1 MSEVGL
7 TDLSRLLH
15 SKRNESNAIVTSRKR
30 KLRELFAV
38 ATQPAGFPH
47 DAFTKPDAPAP
58 TQAESDFLQANEILQ
73 GKKLNEQTI
82 PSRQQLS
89 LDVLRKSFA
98 ILGYGPTVAPL
109 PSPAPSQQKPSE
121 DVKRPEITKPISPP
135 TAPATVET
143 GPVSAPP
150 IPPQQTKIAPQ
161 PTKQSPP
168 VPKSS
173 PVLPVQTQTIR
184 TPVPVPVTKVPSV
197 TPVPIPVPA
206 SAQPSKPAAA
216 PTPSPKAT
224 PVPAPVPPPVIAPVP
239 PVATKP
245 AQAAAAAPAATND
258 AAKQPQVQTP
268 APQPRPAQVTFPP
281 GTKDAPPPTKT
292 PVPPPKVEQSK
303 DVVDSKVEV
312 EPATQQSANSQTVKT
327 PTDTTRVPDTVST
340 PGSTSPSATTPA
352 VHDVSADT
360 SPENEALSYAEPA
373 AQQPKPEQ
381 EEKDSTPTPTPAPV
395 PAPVVELKE
404 PPAKSPPPVEVPD
417 SRAGSESAED
427 QLLQES
433 IQSSKAAAEA
443 AAAATATV
451 ATLET
456 KPSEE
461 PIAEPVKEDA
471 PAQVE
476 REKTPTP
483 VVEQQPTPKPEA
495 PKSDPVIAP
504 PTAEEKSAE
513 IPDSEGPTPDKMEV
527 DTAEP
532 TEVAPTEKPAETVE
546 PDVLEENK
554 PEETLIT
561 PITPAVAAPIQKTV
575 PQPAERAVTRVSSG
589 AMRPKSVSEIVGYF
603 PAKQVVH
610 KPAQSEEPQD
620 RLTPLASTPQSS
632 FSRTRRVSSTRKDR
646 KVSAV
651 LFGKQPKRVEE
662 KELVPS
668 SKESIQPSDD
678 YFTPLFV
685 QGFAGSSTWMQ
696 PMQNKLFHA
705 NKTIATPDATL
716 CIHDHQACRV
726 LRRVYHLQSTDKW
739 SLRQPKR
746 CEEPVRTTSHWDLL
760 LQEAK
765 WMRTDFREERKWKM
779 AVARNLANACA
790 EWCES
795 SPEERKAMQ
804 VPAVIPPKPTAVEDE
819 MMTEVADSQATPD
832 LIPGDADS
840 PQVVE
845 ELAELF
851 PETVAPSAIFTLQ
864 EDDVVFGLR
873 RTAVA
878 DQLLDELPMYGA
890 PLKVPRNDPTAPDV
904 DPDAHWRRPAVPISK
919 YVEGDMKLA
928 LDGPPRKR
936 SRYHYRNEDSDDDSD
951 DGFVVQDTS
960 PRVNVAPISDEVALF
975 NPEMK
980 HIRDRLHAGH
990 QFRPPT
996 DHAMPSQSFYE
1007 SRSPSMWTL
1016 AEDDELRARVREYSY
1031 NWPLISSMLTS
1042 KSLFLA
1048 GAERRTPWEC
1058 FERWI
1063 QLEGLPSDMQKTQY
1077 FKAYNARIEAAQRI
1091 IHQQNQIAAQQ
1102 ASAAGAAVPPIRKR
1116 PSTPVRVERRRAQK
1130 HLTILDAM
1138 RKLAKKRE
1146 TTLQKQQHAASQN
1159 AANKKPQDPM
1169 AQQPRGPNGGPSKTP
1184 RDYSLLRWE
1193 RDQALAE
1200 RMAAFTHRQEA
1211 SRRAALLQSRAQGQ
1225 AGQRPATPGV
1235 QPGQNGALPVAAAN
1249 VPNGVARPNVPAA
1262 QALAMA
1268 APNAPP
1274 RPRIPMGPPGTPG
1287 AAQMAAGM
1295 GTPGQMNAANL
1306 AQTQMQNM
1314 AAQNRMQMPNQQQP
1328 DASMMMRAQRISEQQ
1343 RAAVQMQQSQ
1353 HQVPL
1358 QAGAGSPHVPNQHN
1372 SPPTNMINGVN
1383 GVNGINAMN
1392 GVNGVN
1398 GVNGAGVNGVN
1409 GVHGVNGLT
1418 APNGISQQAFLSA
1431 QAMMAQFNS
1440 ANAVNGGHTSPNMQ
1454 MAAGSPGARP
1464 MVQNLPMPPAIAN
1477 QINQYEA
1484 QIRAKNPN
1492 VTPERAR
1499 QLATEHL
1506 ARLMTARTNAMSA
1519 AAGGSAQHGIA
1530 NSIAATT
1537 SPHQYAALLRQQ
1549 QQQQAAQQAAQQA
1562 QQQQQAQVQQHQQ
1575 HQAQHSPQ
1583 QQQLQVQQQ
1592 QLQQQ
1597 KQQPQQVLTPQQ
1609 QQAAVVAAAAQ
1620 AQAASSPG
1628 QLSQASLNR
1637 QSSEGATP
1645 SAPTQS

>member
-58 TQAESDFLQANEILQ
+58 TQAESDFLQANEISQ

-89 LDVLRKSFA
+89 LDGLRKSFA
-98 ILGYGPTVAPL
+98 ILGYGPTVAAL

-121 DVKRPEITKPISPP
+121 DVKRPEFTKPITPP
-135 TAPATVET
+135 TAPATVEA
-143 GPVSAPP
+143 GPVAAPP
-150 IPPQQTKIAPQ
+150 IPLQQTKIAPQ

-173 PVLPVQTQTIR
+173 PVLPVQTQPAR
-184 TPVPVPVTKVPSV
+184 TPVPVPVAKVPPV

-206 SAQPSKPAAA
+206 SAPPSKPVAA
-216 PTPSPKAT
+216 PTPSPKPT
-224 PVPAPVPPPVIAPVP
+224 PVPTPVIAPVP

-245 AQAAAAAPAATND
+245 AQAAPAVAND
-258 AAKQPQVQTP
+258 VAKQPQVQTS
-268 APQPRPAQVTFPP
+268 ALQPRPAQVTFPP

-303 DVVDSKVEV
+303 DVADGTAEA
-312 EPATQQSANSQTVKT
+312 EPPTQQSASLQTVKT
-327 PTDTTRVPDTVST
+327 PTDTTRVPDTAST

-360 SPENEALSYAEPA
+360 SPENEAPSYPEPA
-373 AQQPKPEQ
+373 AQQPKPEE
-381 EEKDSTPTPTPAPV
+381 EEKDSTPTPTPAP
-395 PAPVVELKE
+395 APVPEIKE
-404 PPAKSPPPVEVPD
+404 QPEKTPPPAEVSD

-443 AAAATATV
+443 AATAAV
-451 ATLET
+451 ATPET

-461 PIAEPVKEDA
+461 PIVEPVKEDA

-495 PKSDPVIAP
+495 PKSDPVIP
-504 PTAEEKSAE
+504 PPPSETKPAE
-513 IPDSEGPTPDKMEV
+513 IPDSRGPTPEKMEV
-527 DTAEP
+527 DSVEP
-532 TEVAPTEKPAETVE
+532 NEVAPPESPAETAQPNA
-546 PDVLEENK
+546 PDDK
-554 PEETLIT
+554 TPEETLIT
-561 PITPAVAAPIQKTV
+561 PITPAVAAPIQKAV

-589 AMRPKSVSEIVGYF
+589 AMRPKSVSEIVGY
-603 PAKQVVH
+603 PPVRQVVN

-765 WMRTDFREERKWKM
+765 WMRTDFREERKWKT

-804 VPAVIPPKPTAVEDE
+804 VPAVIPPKPTSAEDE

-845 ELAELF
+845 ELTELF
-851 PETVAPSAIFTLQ
+851 PETIAPSAIFTLQ

-873 RTAVA
+873 RTPVA

-890 PLKVPRNDPTAPDV
+890 PLKVPRGDPTAPDV
-904 DPDAHWRRPAVPISK
+904 DPDSHWRRPAVPISK

-936 SRYHYRNEDSDDDSD
+936 SRYHYRNEESDDDSD

-1042 KSLFLA
+1042 KSLFMA

-1077 FKAYNARIEAAQRI
+1077 FKAYNARIEAAQRV
-1091 IHQQNQIAAQQ
+1091 IHQQNQLAAQQ
-1102 ASAAGAAVPPIRKR
+1102 ATAAGAAVPPIRKR
-1116 PSTPVRVERRRAQK
+1116 PSTPVRVERRRNQK

-1146 TTLQKQQHAASQN
+1146 TTLQKQQHAAQQN

-1211 SRRAALLQSRAQGQ
+1211 TRRAALMQSRAQGQ

-1235 QPGQNGALPVAAAN
+1235 QPGQNGAHPTTAAN
-1249 VPNGVARPNVPAA
+1249 VPNGVARPTPNVPAA
-1262 QALAMA
+1262 AVQALAMA
-1268 APNAPP
+1268 APNAAP

-1314 AAQNRMQMPNQQQP
+1314 AAQGRMQMPNQQQP

-1343 RAAVQMQQSQ
+1343 RVAVQMQQAQ

-1358 QAGAGSPHVPNQHN
+1358 QAGAGSPHLPNQH
-1372 SPPTNMINGVN
+1372 SPPPPNMVNGVN

-1409 GVHGVNGLT
+1409 GVHGVNGV
-1418 APNGISQQAFLSA
+1418 AVPNGISQQAFLSA

-1464 MVQNLPMPPAIAN
+1464 MSQGFQMPPAIAN

-1506 ARLMTARTNAMSA
+1506 ARLMTARNNAMSA

-1575 HQAQHSPQ
+1575 HQQHQAQHSPQ
-1583 QQQLQVQQQ
+1583 QQLQAQQQ

-1597 KQQPQQVLTPQQ
+1597 KQQQPQQVPTPQQ
-1609 QQAAVVAAAAQ
+1609 QQAAVAAAAAQ